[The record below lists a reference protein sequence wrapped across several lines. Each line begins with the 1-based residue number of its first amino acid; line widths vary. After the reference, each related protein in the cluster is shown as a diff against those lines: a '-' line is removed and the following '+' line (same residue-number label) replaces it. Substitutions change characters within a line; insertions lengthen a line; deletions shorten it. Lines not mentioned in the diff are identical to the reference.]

1 MIRQFFAYY
10 RPYMGLFYL
19 DFGCAVIVGILELA
33 FPLAINQFVDH
44 LLPSENWPLILLATA
59 ALLVIYTLNT
69 TLQYVVTYWGHM
81 LGINIETDMRTKLFD
96 HIQKL
101 SFRYFDNN
109 KTGHLIARITTD
121 LQDIGELAHHGP
133 EDVFIA
139 IMTLIGAFVLM
150 AIIHLEL
157 AILTFIVV
165 PIILWVAVYFSGKMT
180 TTWRQLFRSVGQ
192 FNARIEDA
200 LGGVRVVKAFANED
214 HERKLF
220 AVNNSLYRQTK
231 LDAYQIMAKGFSL
244 SYMLMRFVILFIMVA
259 GTWYV
264 IQEELSYGEFIAYL
278 LLTNV
283 FFRPI
288 EKINSVIESYPRGIA
303 GFKQYLEILNTEPDI
318 QDAPDAVAVDHLEG
332 NMRFANVSF
341 GYEEDTSV
349 LRNIDLSI
357 TAGETVA
364 FVGPSGAGKTTL
376 CSLIPR
382 FYDVDAGAITVDGID
397 IRAMTRASL
406 RRQIGIVQQDV
417 FLFSGTIGENI
428 AYGKLDASAE
438 EIWDAARRAQLDL
451 FIRNQLEGLETV
463 IGERGVKLSG
473 GQKQR
478 LAIARMFLKN
488 PPILILDEATS
499 ALDTATE
506 VAIQQALTELSKG
519 RTTLVIAHRLATI
532 KNANRIV
539 VITEDGIAEEGR
551 HEELLAASGV
561 YSQLHRAQFGHH
573 ENGHAS
579 RQPRLDAPPL
589 PTLALSATS

>member
-10 RPYMGLFYL
+10 RPYRGLFYL
-19 DFGCAVIVGILELA
+19 DFGCAVIVGLLELG
-33 FPLAINQFVDH
+33 FPLAINQFIDN

-59 ALLVIYTLNT
+59 GLLAIYALNT
-69 TLQYVVTYWGHM
+69 ALQYVVNYWGHM

-133 EDVFIA
+133 EDIFIA
-139 IMTLIGAFVLM
+139 IMTLLGAFALM
-150 AIIHLEL
+150 GMIHWEL
-157 AILTFIVV
+157 ALLTFLIVPV
-165 PIILWVAVYFSGKMT
+165 ILWVAMHFSGKMT
-180 TTWRQLFRSVGQ
+180 VTFRALFRSVGQ

-200 LGGVRVVKAFANED
+200 IGGVRVVKAFANED

-220 AVNNSLYRQTK
+220 AVDNGRYRETK
-231 LDAYQIMAKGFSL
+231 LTAYNIMSRALAL
-244 SYMLMRFVILFIMVA
+244 SYMLMRFIIVFVMVA

-264 IQEELSYGEFIAYL
+264 IQEELSYGEFVAYL

-303 GFKQYLEILNTEPDI
+303 GFKQYLEILHTEPDI
-318 QDAPDAVAVDHLEG
+318 QDAPDAVTVAHLQG
-332 NMRFANVSF
+332 DIRFENVSF
-341 GYEEDTSV
+341 GYEKGKAV
-349 LRNIDLSI
+349 LSGINLTVS
-357 TAGETVA
+357 AGETVA

-382 FYDVDAGAITVDGID
+382 FYDVTGGAITIDGID
-397 IRAMTRASL
+397 IRQMTRASL

-417 FLFSGTIGENI
+417 FLFSGSISENI
-428 AYGKLDASAE
+428 AYGKLDATEE
-438 EIWDAARRAQLDL
+438 EIWEAARRAQLDT
-451 FIRNQLEGLETV
+451 FIRSQPEQLETI

-506 VAIQQALTELSKG
+506 VAIQQALVELSKG

-532 KNANRIV
+532 KNAHRIV
-539 VITEDGIAEEGR
+539 VVTEDGITEEGR
-551 HEELLAASGV
+551 HEELISAGGV
-561 YSQLHRAQFGHH
+561 YSKLHKAQFGFYG
-573 ENGHAS
+573 NGHTEETNGTES
-579 RQPRLDAPPL
+579 RSTEDFA
-589 PTLALSATS
+589 LAD

>member
-1 MIRQFFAYY
+1 MK
-10 RPYMGLFYL
+10 LFYL
-19 DFGCAVIVGILELA
+19 DFGCAVVVGLLELG
-33 FPLAINQFVDH
+33 FPLAVNQFVDN
-44 LLPSENWPLILLATA
+44 LLPTANWPLIILATA
-59 ALLVIYTLNT
+59 ALLVIYALNT
-69 TLQYVVTYWGHM
+69 ALQYVVTYWGHM
-81 LGINIETDMRTKLFD
+81 LGINIETDMRTRLFD

-133 EDVFIA
+133 EDLFIA
-139 IMTLIGAFVLM
+139 IMTLIGAFSLM
-150 AIIHLEL
+150 AMIHWEL
-157 AILTFIVV
+157 ALLTFVVV
-165 PIILWVAVYFSGKMT
+165 PVILWVAMHFSGKMT
-180 TTWRQLFRSVGQ
+180 LTFRQLFRSVGQ

-214 HERKLF
+214 HERQLF
-220 AVNNSLYRQTK
+220 AVNNNLYRETK
-231 LDAYQIMAKGFSL
+231 LTAYNIMARALSL
-244 SYMLMRFVILFIMVA
+244 SYMLMRFVILFVMVA

-264 IQEELSYGEFIAYL
+264 IQGELSYGEFIAYL

-303 GFKQYLEILNTEPDI
+303 GFKQYLEILHTAPDI
-318 QDAPDAVAVDHLEG
+318 TDAPDAVEVDHLHGDICFE
-332 NMRFANVSF
+332 RVSF
-341 GYEEDTSV
+341 GYEAGKSV
-349 LRNIDLSI
+349 LRNINLSI
-357 TAGETVA
+357 AAGETVA

-382 FYDVDAGAITVDGID
+382 FYDVTSGRITVDGID

-428 AYGKLDASAE
+428 AYGKLEASEE
-438 EIWDAARRAQLDL
+438 EIWEAARRAQLDE
-451 FIRNQLEGLETV
+451 FIRTQPEQLETI

-506 VAIQQALTELSKG
+506 VAIQQALVELSRG

-532 KNANRIV
+532 KNADRIV
-539 VITEDGIAEEGR
+539 VVTEEGIAEEGR
-551 HEELLAASGV
+551 HDDLLAAGGV
-561 YSQLHRAQFGHH
+561 YSKLHKAQFGFY
-573 ENGHAS
+573 ENGHP
-579 RQPRLDAPPL
+579 PRPQATEDARVAR
-589 PTLALSATS
+589 LATVSGV

>member
-10 RPYMGLFYL
+10 QPYRRLFFL
-19 DFGCAVIVGILELA
+19 DFGCAVVVGVLELG
-33 FPLAINQFVDH
+33 FPLAVNQFVDN
-44 LLPSENWPLILLATA
+44 LLPSANWPLILLATG
-59 ALLVIYTLNT
+59 ALLAIYALNT
-69 TLQYVVTYWGHM
+69 VLQYVVTYWGHM

-96 HIQKL
+96 HLQKL

-139 IMTLIGAFVLM
+139 IMTLLGAFILM
-150 AIIHLEL
+150 AMIHWEL
-157 AILTFIVV
+157 ALLTCLVV
-165 PIILWVAVYFSGKMT
+165 PIILWVAMHFSGKMT
-180 TTWRQLFRSVGQ
+180 VTFRALFRSVGQ
-192 FNARIEDA
+192 FNARLEDA
-200 LGGVRVVKAFANED
+200 LGGVRVVKAFANEN
-214 HERKLF
+214 HERQLF
-220 AVNNSLYRQTK
+220 AVNNGLYRETK
-231 LDAYQIMAKGFSL
+231 LTAYNIMARALSI
-244 SYMLMRFVILFIMVA
+244 SYMLMRFVILFVMVA

-264 IQEELSYGEFIAYL
+264 IRGELTYGEFIAYL

-303 GFKQYLEILNTEPDI
+303 GFKQYLEILHTEPEITDV
-318 QDAPDAVAVDHLEG
+318 PDAVAVDHLAG
-332 NMRFANVSF
+332 DIRFADVSF
-341 GYEEDTSV
+341 GYDVDKPV
-349 LRNIDLSI
+349 LSHIDLAIS
-357 TAGETVA
+357 AGETVA
-364 FVGPSGAGKTTL
+364 FVGPSGAGKTTI

-382 FYDVDAGAITVDGID
+382 FYDVDSGRITIDGID
-397 IRAMTRASL
+397 IRAMTQASL

-417 FLFSGTIGENI
+417 FLFAGTIGENI
-428 AYGKLDASAE
+428 AYGKLDAGDA
-438 EIWDAARRAQLDL
+438 EIWAAAERAQLDD
-451 FIRNQLEGLETV
+451 FIRSQPEQLETI

-506 VAIQQALTELSKG
+506 VAIQQALVELSKG

-539 VITEDGIAEEGR
+539 VVTEEGIVEEGR
-551 HEELLAASGV
+551 HEELLAANGI
-561 YSQLHRAQFGHH
+561 YSKLHRAQFGAYV
-573 ENGHAS
+573 NGQLPSNNTSGFLAH
-579 RQPRLDAPPL
+579 LETNPL
-589 PTLALSATS
+589 A

>member
-1 MIRQFFAYY
+1 MIRQFFTYY

-19 DFGCAVIVGILELA
+19 DFGCAVIVGVLELA
-33 FPLAINQFVDH
+33 FPLAINQFIDN
-44 LLPSENWPLILLATA
+44 LLPSENWPLIGLATA
-59 ALLVIYTLNT
+59 ALLAIYALNT
-69 TLQYVVTYWGHM
+69 VLQYVVTYWGHM
-81 LGINIETDMRTKLFD
+81 LGINIETDMRTQLFD

-101 SFRYFDNN
+101 SFRYFDNT
-109 KTGHLIARITTD
+109 KTGKLIARITTD

-139 IMTLIGAFVLM
+139 IMTLLGAFALM
-150 AIIHLEL
+150 AWIHLEL
-157 AILTFIVV
+157 ALLTFLVV
-165 PIILWVAVYFSGKMT
+165 PAVLWVAVYYSGKMT
-180 TTWRQLFRSVGQ
+180 VTWRELFRSIGQ

-200 LGGVRVVKAFANED
+200 LGGIRVVKAFANEA

-220 AVNNSLYRQTK
+220 AVNNELYRETK
-231 LDAYQIMAKGFSL
+231 LTAYKIMAKGFSL
-244 SYMLMRFVILFIMVA
+244 SYMLMRFVILFVMVA

-264 IQEELSYGEFIAYL
+264 IQGELSYGEFIAYL

-303 GFKQYLEILNTEPDI
+303 GFKQYQEILNTEPDVR
-318 QDAPDAVAVDHLEG
+318 DAPDAVDVERLAG
-332 NMRFANVSF
+332 NIRLDGVTF
-341 GYEEDTSV
+341 GYDDGKPV
-349 LRNIDLSI
+349 LDQVDLAIS
-357 TAGETVA
+357 AGETVA

-382 FYDVDAGAITVDGID
+382 FYDVDSGAITIDGLD
-397 IRAMTRASL
+397 IRQMTRQSL

-417 FLFSGTIGENI
+417 FLFAGTISENI
-428 AYGKLDASAE
+428 AYGKLDASE
-438 EIWDAARRAQLDL
+438 DEIWAAAQRAQLDRFVRSL
-451 FIRNQLEGLETV
+451 PNGLETI

-506 VAIQQALTELSKG
+506 VAIQQALVELAKG

-532 KNANRIV
+532 KNADRIV
-539 VITEDGIAEEGR
+539 VVTEAGIAEQGR
-551 HEELLAASGV
+551 HHELMAAGGL
-561 YSQLHRAQFGHH
+561 YSQLHHAQFGIVEAGREHGR

-579 RQPRLDAPPL
+579 PKSVAV
-589 PTLALSATS
+589 AA

>member
-10 RPYMGLFYL
+10 RPYKGLFYL
-19 DFGCAVIVGILELA
+19 DFGCAIVVGILELG
-33 FPLAINQFVDH
+33 FPLAINQFVDN
-44 LLPSENWPLILLATA
+44 LLPSKNWPLIILATA
-59 ALLVIYTLNT
+59 VLLGIYALNT
-69 TLQYVVTYWGHM
+69 GLQYIVTYWGHM
-81 LGINIETDMRTKLFD
+81 LGINIETDMRTQLFD

-101 SFRYFDNN
+101 SFSYFDNN

-133 EDVFIA
+133 EDLFIA
-139 IMTLIGAFVLM
+139 IMTLFGAFGLM
-150 AIIHLEL
+150 AMIHWEL
-157 AILTFIVV
+157 ALLTFIVV
-165 PIILWVAVYFSGKMT
+165 PFILWLAMYFSSKMT
-180 TTWRQLFRSVGQ
+180 RTWRQLFRSIGR

-214 HERKLF
+214 YERQLF
-220 AVNNSLYRQTK
+220 AVNNDDYRETK
-231 LDAYQIMAKGFSL
+231 LVAYNIMAKGLSL
-244 SYMLMRFVILFIMVA
+244 SYMLMRFVILFVMVA

-264 IQEELSYGEFIAYL
+264 IEGELSYGEFVAYL

-303 GFKQYLEILNTEPDI
+303 GFKQYLEILNTAPDI
-318 QDAPDAVAVDHLEG
+318 EDAADASDVEQLDG
-332 NMRFANVSF
+332 NIRFDQVTFS
-341 GYEEDTSV
+341 YEDGKTV
-349 LRNIDLSI
+349 LRDIDLSI
-357 TAGETVA
+357 HAGQTVA

-382 FYDVDAGAITVDGID
+382 FYDVDAGQISIDGVD
-397 IRAMTRASL
+397 IRTMTRASL

-417 FLFSGTIGENI
+417 FLFAGTIGENI
-428 AYGKLDASAE
+428 AYGKLDASE
-438 EIWDAARRAQLDL
+438 GEIWTAAKRAQLDD
-451 FIRNQLEGLETV
+451 FIRSQTDGMQTV

-506 VAIQQALTELSKG
+506 VAIQQALVALSEG

-532 KNANRIV
+532 KNADRIV
-539 VITEDGIAEEGR
+539 VVTEEGIAEEGK
-551 HEELLAASGV
+551 HEELIAANGI
-561 YSQLHRAQFGHH
+561 YSMLHKAQFGFYG
-573 ENGHAS
+573 NGRGS
-579 RQPRLDAPPL
+579 NGQSLQPRIA
-589 PTLALSATS
+589 

>member
-19 DFGCAVIVGILELA
+19 DFGCAVIVGILELG
-33 FPLAINQFVDH
+33 FPLAVNQFVDN
-44 LLPSENWPLILLATA
+44 LLPSENWPLIVLATVI
-59 ALLVIYTLNT
+59 LLGIYALNT
-69 TLQYVVTYWGHM
+69 ALQYVVTYWGHM

-101 SFRYFDNN
+101 AFRYFDNN

-133 EDVFIA
+133 EDLFIA
-139 IMTLIGAFVLM
+139 IMTLIGAFGLM
-150 AIIHLEL
+150 AMIHWQL
-157 AILTFIVV
+157 ALLTFLVV
-165 PIILWVAVYFSGKMT
+165 PVILWIAMYYSGKMT
-180 TTWRQLFRSVGQ
+180 LTFRQLFRSVGQ

-200 LGGVRVVKAFANED
+200 IGGVRVVKAFANED

-220 AVNNSLYRQTK
+220 AVNNNLYRETK
-231 LDAYQIMAKGFSL
+231 LTAYNIMARALSL
-244 SYMLMRFVILFIMVA
+244 SYMLMRFVMLFVMVA

-264 IQEELSYGEFIAYL
+264 IHGELSYGEFIAYL

-303 GFKQYLEILNTEPDI
+303 GFKQYLEILHTEPEI
-318 QDAPDAVAVDHLEG
+318 RDAPDAVAVKHLEG
-332 NMRFANVSF
+332 NIRFADVTF
-341 GYEEDTSV
+341 GYEDARPV
-349 LRNIDLSI
+349 LRDINLTI

-382 FYDVDAGAITVDGID
+382 FYDVTAGQITIDGID
-397 IRAMTRASL
+397 IRAMTGASL

-428 AYGKLDASAE
+428 AYGKLDAGEA
-438 EIWDAARRAQLDL
+438 EIWAAAKRAQLDD
-451 FIRNQLEGLETV
+451 FIRSQPDELETI

-532 KNANRIV
+532 KNAHRIV
-539 VITEDGIAEEGR
+539 VVTEEGIAEEGR
-551 HEELLAASGV
+551 HEELLATGGV
-561 YSQLHRAQFGHH
+561 YSQLHQAQFGIY
-573 ENGHAS
+573 ENGHGVP
-579 RQPRLDAPPL
+579 PRLTDARPT
-589 PTLALSATS
+589 PTLVTV

>member
-10 RPYMGLFYL
+10 HPYKGLFYL
-19 DFGCAVIVGILELA
+19 DFGCAVIVGILELG
-33 FPLAINQFVDH
+33 FPLAINQFVDN
-44 LLPSENWPLILLATA
+44 LLPSKNWPLIILAIIILLG
-59 ALLVIYTLNT
+59 IYTLNT
-69 TLQYVVTYWGHM
+69 GLQYIVTYWGHM
-81 LGINIETDMRTKLFD
+81 LGINIETDMRTKLFE

-133 EDVFIA
+133 EDIFIA
-139 IMTLIGAFVLM
+139 VMTLIGAFILM
-150 AIIHLEL
+150 ALIHWEL
-157 AILTFIVV
+157 ALLTFIVV
-165 PIILWVAVYFSGKMT
+165 PIILWVAMYFSGKMT
-180 TTWRQLFRSVGQ
+180 KTWRQLFRSIGQ
-192 FNARIEDA
+192 FNACIEDA

-214 HERKLF
+214 HERKRF
-220 AVNNSLYRQTK
+220 AINNSRYRQTK
-231 LDAYQIMAKGFSL
+231 LTAYNIMAKGLSL
-244 SYMLMRFVILFIMVA
+244 SYMLMRFVILFVMVA

-303 GFKQYLEILNTEPDI
+303 GFKQYLEILHTEPDI
-318 QDAPDAVAVDHLEG
+318 KDAPDAVEVEHLDG
-332 NMRFANVSF
+332 HIRFAQVTF
-341 GYEEDTSV
+341 AYEDGKTV
-349 LRNIDLSI
+349 LREIDLSI
-357 TAGETVA
+357 RAGATVA

-382 FYDVDAGAITVDGID
+382 FYDVDAGQISIDGLD
-397 IRAMTRASL
+397 IRTMTRASL

-428 AYGKLDASAE
+428 AYGKLEATED
-438 EIWDAARRAQLDL
+438 EIWAAARRAQLDE
-451 FIRNQLEGLETV
+451 FIRSQPEGLETV

-506 VAIQQALTELSKG
+506 VAIQQALVELSKG

-532 KNANRIV
+532 KNADRIV
-539 VITEDGIAEEGR
+539 VVTEAGIAEEG
-551 HEELLAASGV
+551 HHDALIAAGGI
-561 YSQLHRAQFGHH
+561 YSRLHSAQFGFY
-573 ENGHAS
+573 ENGHSSRPQAEDAS
-579 RQPRLDAPPL
+579 SKPSLVL
-589 PTLALSATS
+589 

>member
-10 RPYMGLFYL
+10 RPYRGLFYL
-19 DFGCAVIVGILELA
+19 DFGCAVIVGVLELG
-33 FPLAINQFVDH
+33 FPLAVNQFVDN
-44 LLPSENWPLILLATA
+44 LLPSENWPLIGLAIA
-59 ALLVIYTLNT
+59 ALLAIYALNT
-69 TLQYVVTYWGHM
+69 VLQYVVTYWGHM

-133 EDVFIA
+133 EDIFIA
-139 IMTLIGAFVLM
+139 VMTLLGAFALM
-150 AIIHLEL
+150 ASIHWQL
-157 AILTFIVV
+157 ALLTFLIVPV
-165 PIILWVAVYFSGKMT
+165 ILWLAMYFSGKMT
-180 TTWRQLFRSVGQ
+180 VTFRALFRSVGQ

-220 AVNNSLYRQTK
+220 AVNNDLYRETK
-231 LDAYQIMAKGFSL
+231 LTAYNIMARALSL
-244 SYMLMRFVILFIMVA
+244 SYMLMRFVILFVMVA

-264 IQEELSYGEFIAYL
+264 IKGELSYGEFIAYL

-303 GFKQYLEILNTEPDI
+303 GFKQYMEILNTVPDI
-318 QDAPDAVAVDHLEG
+318 QDAPDAVTVDHLAG
-332 NMRFANVSF
+332 NIRLADVTF
-341 GYEEDTSV
+341 GYESGKAVLESV
-349 LRNIDLSI
+349 NLSI
-357 TAGETVA
+357 AAGETVA

-382 FYDVDAGAITVDGID
+382 FYDVTTGAITIDGID
-397 IRAMTRASL
+397 IRTMTRASL

-417 FLFSGTIGENI
+417 FLFSGSIGENI
-428 AYGKLDASAE
+428 AYGKLEASEE
-438 EIWDAARRAQLDL
+438 EIWAAAKRAQLDD
-451 FIRNQLEGLETV
+451 FIRSQPEQLETI

-539 VITEDGIAEEGR
+539 VVTEEGITEEGR
-551 HEELLAASGV
+551 HDELIAAGGV
-561 YSQLHRAQFGHH
+561 YSKLHRAQFGFY
-573 ENGHAS
+573 ENGPVTRHGNVAS
-579 RQPRLDAPPL
+579 APIL
-589 PTLALSATS
+589 VTA